1 MFMNIH
7 DDKSMLIIC
16 SFCKHIDLA
25 FMKIHN
31 YSFPMKIFEFP
42 SICMNVL
49 KYSSFVHELHFM
61 NIFMN
66 NVHEPSS

>member
-7 DDKSMLIIC
+7 NDKNMLIIC
-16 SFCKHIDLA
+16 SFCKHIDNSIH
-25 FMKIHN
+25 KIHN
-31 YSFPMKIFEFP
+31 CSFSMKIFEFQP
-42 SICMNVL
+42 ICMNVH